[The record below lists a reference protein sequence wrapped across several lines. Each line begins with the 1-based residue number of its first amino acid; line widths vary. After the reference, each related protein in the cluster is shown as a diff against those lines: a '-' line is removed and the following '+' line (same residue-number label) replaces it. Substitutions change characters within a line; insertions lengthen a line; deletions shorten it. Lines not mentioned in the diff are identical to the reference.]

1 MQLVFAHTPCIFTI
15 VRVSRTCH
23 VLTAKP
29 FSARAS
35 ERDNA
40 KEQAVG
46 APDIDCGPGSF
57 RETKKAL
64 V

>member
-1 MQLVFAHTPCIFTI
+1 MEFSANVVRFRQPAVYLRI
-15 VRVSRTCH
+15 VRVSRTYR

-40 KEQAVG
+40 KE
-46 APDIDCGPGSF
+46 
-57 RETKKAL
+57 
-64 V
+64 

>member
-1 MQLVFAHTPCIFTI
+1 LPKNPPRFPPTI
-15 VRVSRTCH
+15 LYPRVVRVSRTYR

-40 KEQAVG
+40 KE
-46 APDIDCGPGSF
+46 
-57 RETKKAL
+57 
-64 V
+64 